1 MLKDIS
7 LRKMSVINLNKV
19 IMISGPTGVGKT
31 KTSIQ
36 LAKKIDGEIISA
48 DSMQIYQE
56 MNIGTAKIREE
67 ETEGIKHH
75 LIDVISPDEN
85 FTVSDF
91 QQRALALIDDIT
103 NRKKVPIIVGGTGLY
118 VNSLLYDMD
127 FQSNTVDREL
137 RAELLNLLE
146 REGKDALFH
155 QLEEIDSKKA
165 ETIDRHNSKRVI
177 RAIEIA
183 TYAKKNKDF
192 ANDILPRKDMQFLL
206 FTLYADRKLLYERI
220 NNRVMEM
227 IEDGLVQEVEDLVKK
242 YHLTEENQSMKGIG
256 YRQVIAFLEKKIS
269 NLEMIEEIKKD
280 SRRYAKRQLTWFRR
294 YPFAKWID
302 MDQEFSAAFDDILK
316 QTNEFL
322 EG

>member
-91 QQRALALIDDIT
+91 QQRAFALIDDIS

-137 RAELLNLLE
+137 REELLNLLE
-146 REGKDALFH
+146 EEGKDALFH
-155 QLEEIDSKKA
+155 RLQEIDSKKA
-165 ETIDRHNSKRVI
+165 ETIDRYNSKRVI

-183 TYAKKNKDF
+183 TYAEKNKDF
-192 ANDILPRKDMQFLL
+192 SSDILPRKDMQFLL
-206 FTLYADRKLLYERI
+206 FTLYAERKLLYERI

-302 MDQEFSAAFDDILK
+302 MDQEFSVAFEDILK

>member
-1 MLKDIS
+1 
-7 LRKMSVINLNKV
+7 MSVINLNKV

-85 FTVSDF
+85 FTVFDF

-137 RAELLNLLE
+137 REELLNLLE
-146 REGKDALFH
+146 EEGKDALFH
-155 QLEEIDSKKA
+155 RLEEIDSKKA

-302 MDQEFSAAFDDILK
+302 MDQEFSVAFDDILK

>member
-1 MLKDIS
+1 
-7 LRKMSVINLNKV
+7 
-19 IMISGPTGVGKT
+19 MISGPTGVGKT

-85 FTVSDF
+85 FTVFDF

-227 IEDGLVQEVEDLVKK
+227 IEDGLVQEVESLVKK

>member
-1 MLKDIS
+1 M
-7 LRKMSVINLNKV
+7 INLNKV

-85 FTVSDF
+85 LTVSDF

-227 IEDGLVQEVEDLVKK
+227 IEDGLVQEVESLVKK

-316 QTNEFL
+316 QTNEFF

>member
-1 MLKDIS
+1 
-7 LRKMSVINLNKV
+7 
-19 IMISGPTGVGKT
+19 
-31 KTSIQ
+31 
-36 LAKKIDGEIISA
+36 
-48 DSMQIYQE
+48 
-56 MNIGTAKIREE
+56 
-67 ETEGIKHH
+67 
-75 LIDVISPDEN
+75 VISPDEN

-227 IEDGLVQEVEDLVKK
+227 IEDGLVQEVESLVKK

-302 MDQEFSAAFDDILK
+302 MDQEFSVAFEDILK

>member
-1 MLKDIS
+1 
-7 LRKMSVINLNKV
+7 
-19 IMISGPTGVGKT
+19 MISGPTGVGKT

-48 DSMQIYQE
+48 DSMQIYRE

-67 ETEGIKHH
+67 EMEGIKHH
-75 LIDVISPDEN
+75 LIDVISPNEN

-91 QQRALALIDDIT
+91 QRRALTLIDDIS
-103 NRKKVPIIVGGTGLY
+103 NRKKIPIIVGGTGLY

-137 RAELLNLLE
+137 REELLNLLE
-146 REGKDALFH
+146 QEGKDALF
-155 QLEEIDSKKA
+155 QRLQEIDSKKA
-165 ETIDRHNSKRVI
+165 ETIDRYNSKRVI

-183 TYAKKNKDF
+183 TYAEKNKDF
-192 ANDILPRKDMQFLL
+192 SSDILPREDMQFLL
-206 FTLYADRKLLYERI
+206 FTLYADRKQLYERI
-220 NNRVMEM
+220 NDRVMEM
-227 IEDGLVQEVEDLVKK
+227 IEDGLVQEVGDLVNK

-269 NLEMIEEIKKD
+269 DLEMIEEIKKD

-302 MDQEFSAAFDDILK
+302 MDQEFSVAFEDILIE
-316 QTNEFL
+316 TNTFL
-322 EG
+322 QQ

>member
-1 MLKDIS
+1 
-7 LRKMSVINLNKV
+7 
-19 IMISGPTGVGKT
+19 MISGPTGVGKT

-48 DSMQIYQE
+48 DSMQIYRE

-67 ETEGIKHH
+67 KMEGIKHH
-75 LIDVISPDEN
+75 LIDVISPNEN

-91 QQRALALIDDIT
+91 QRRALTLIDDIT
-103 NRKKVPIIVGGTGLY
+103 NRKKIPIIVGGTGLY

-137 RAELLNLLE
+137 REELLNLLE
-146 REGKDALFH
+146 QEGKDALF
-155 QLEEIDSKKA
+155 QRLQEIDSKKA
-165 ETIDRHNSKRVI
+165 ETIDRYNSKRVI

-183 TYAKKNKDF
+183 TYAEKNKDF
-192 ANDILPRKDMQFLL
+192 SSDILPREDMRFLL
-206 FTLYADRKLLYERI
+206 FTLYADRKQLYERI
-220 NNRVMEM
+220 NDRVMEM
-227 IEDGLVQEVEDLVKK
+227 IEDGLVQEVGDLVNK

-269 NLEMIEEIKKD
+269 DLEMIEEIKKD

-302 MDQEFSAAFDDILK
+302 MDQEFSVAFEDILIE
-316 QTNEFL
+316 TNTFL
-322 EG
+322 QQ

>member
-1 MLKDIS
+1 
-7 LRKMSVINLNKV
+7 
-19 IMISGPTGVGKT
+19 MISGPTGVGKT

-75 LIDVISPDEN
+75 LIDVISLDEN

-227 IEDGLVQEVEDLVKK
+227 IEDGLVQEVESLVKK

-302 MDQEFSAAFDDILK
+302 MDQEFSVAFEDILK

>member
-1 MLKDIS
+1 
-7 LRKMSVINLNKV
+7 MSVINLNKV

-85 FTVSDF
+85 FTVFDF

-227 IEDGLVQEVEDLVKK
+227 IEDGLVQEVESLVKK
-242 YHLTEENQSMKGIG
+242 YHLTEENQSLKGIG

>member
-1 MLKDIS
+1 M
-7 LRKMSVINLNKV
+7 INLNKV

-75 LIDVISPDEN
+75 LIDVISLDEN

-227 IEDGLVQEVEDLVKK
+227 IEDGLVQEVESLVKK

-302 MDQEFSAAFDDILK
+302 MDQEFSVAFEDILK

>member
-1 MLKDIS
+1 
-7 LRKMSVINLNKV
+7 MSVINLNKV

-85 FTVSDF
+85 FTVFDF

-227 IEDGLVQEVEDLVKK
+227 IEDGLVQEVESLVKK